1 MDNELYHY
9 GVLGMK
15 WGKRKNNSKHQPSSV
30 RSSILAG
37 TYAATGNKTIGK
49 LLDKSNEKDA
59 RKWKA
64 RSNSG
69 PGKDDYNITSDIK
82 RFTKGSGKAVMAG
95 VTIGSLKTMVNIHNQ
110 EKLVK
115 EITDGMFHMSMKD
128 AAKMSAVNIG
138 MGVVGGLL
146 GYKAYSKSKEKI
158 NNRSNKR

>member
-1 MDNELYHY
+1 MNDELYHY

-15 WGKRKNNSKHQPSSV
+15 CGKRKAQDTSSSGISKRQQVS
-30 RSSILAG
+30 
-37 TYAATGNKTIGK
+37 T
-49 LLDKSNEKDA
+49 
-59 RKWKA
+59 
-64 RSNSG
+64 
-69 PGKDDYNITSDIK
+69 GKDDYNITSDIK
-82 RFTKGSGKAVMAG
+82 RFTKGSGKEVIAG
-95 VTIGSLKTMVNIHNQ
+95 VTIGFLKTMVNIHNQ